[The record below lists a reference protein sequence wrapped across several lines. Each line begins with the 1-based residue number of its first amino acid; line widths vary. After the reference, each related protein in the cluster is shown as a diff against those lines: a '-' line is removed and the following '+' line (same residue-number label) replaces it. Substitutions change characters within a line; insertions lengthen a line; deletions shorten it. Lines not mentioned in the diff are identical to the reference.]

1 MAKIDAPGAN
11 MSRLNFGVATL
22 AMLPALLCTLAVQS
36 KDAPDAARG
45 KAVFEQWCAAC
56 HAPGP
61 YHPGTQALEAK
72 YHGSLPAALQERR
85 DLKSSY
91 VRQMVRSGVSVM
103 PFFRKTEI
111 SDAALADLG
120 AYLMRSP

>member
-1 MAKIDAPGAN
+1 
-11 MSRLNFGVATL
+11 MSRLQLGVATL
-22 AMLPALLCTLAVQS
+22 AILPALLCTLAVQS
-36 KDAPDAARG
+36 KDAPDGARG
-45 KAVFEQWCAAC
+45 KAVFEQWCAPC

-72 YHGSLPAALQERR
+72 YQGSLPAALQERR
-85 DLKSSY
+85 DLKASY

-111 SDAALADLG
+111 SDAALDDLG
-120 AYLMRSP
+120 AYLSQSR